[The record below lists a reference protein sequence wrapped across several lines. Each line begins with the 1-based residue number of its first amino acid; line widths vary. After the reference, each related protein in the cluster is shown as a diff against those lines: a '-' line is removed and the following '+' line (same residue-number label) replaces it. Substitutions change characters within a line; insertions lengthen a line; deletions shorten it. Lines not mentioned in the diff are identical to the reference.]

1 MKPKEDSALVLL
13 LRISHRYLNSGYAKM
28 KAEGIHPRQFPIL
41 QILYEQDDIT
51 QNEIARR
58 LGNRPSTVTVSL
70 KRLERAGL
78 VERNPDEKDQRM
90 VRVRLTDKAR
100 GLFARMP
107 ALIEEN
113 EQRILAGLSD
123 TEICLLKRML
133 RQILGNIDRVPENRV
148 FSENNCKKE
157 DIQG

>member
-1 MKPKEDSALVLL
+1 MKSKEDSVLMLL
-13 LRISHRYLNSGYAKM
+13 LRISHRYLNGGYAKM
-28 KAEGIHPRQFPIL
+28 KAAGIHPRQLPIL
-41 QILYEQDDIT
+41 QILYEQEDMT

-58 LGNRPSTVTVSL
+58 LDNRPSTVTVSL

-78 VERNPDEKDQRM
+78 VERRQDEKDQRM

-100 GLFARMP
+100 TLFDRMP

-113 EQRILAGLSD
+113 ERRILDGLSD

-133 RQILGNIDRVPENRV
+133 RQILGNLDKVPGNRV
-148 FSENNCKKE
+148 FSQNHYKKE
-157 DIQG
+157 DIQE

>member
-1 MKPKEDSALVLL
+1 MKSKEDSALMLL
-13 LRISHRYLNSGYAKM
+13 LRIAHRYLNSGYAKM

-41 QILYEQDDIT
+41 QILYEQDDMT

-58 LGNRPSTVTVSL
+58 LDNRPSTVTVSL

-78 VERNPDEKDQRM
+78 VERRQDEKDQRM

-100 GLFARMP
+100 MLFDRLP

-113 EQRILAGLSD
+113 ERRILAGLSD
-123 TEICLLKRML
+123 AEICLLKRML
-133 RQILGNIDRVPENRV
+133 RQILGNLDKVPGNRV
-148 FSENNCKKE
+148 FSQNHYKKE
-157 DIQG
+157 DIQE